1 MNVLEGKLVAEGM
14 KIGIVCARFNEFI
27 TSKLLGG
34 AMDAL
39 VRHGVADSDV
49 DVAWVPGAFEIP
61 LAAQKMAATGKYD
74 AILCLG
80 AVIKGSTS
88 HYDYVCAEVSKGIAT
103 VSLSSGLPVLF
114 GVLTTVIDY
123 VISNLLYY
131 IWKMD
136 PVPAQ
141 TIAWVAAVLF
151 AFVTNKWWVF
161 ESHTLNP
168 GKVWREFVSFV
179 LCRVA
184 TFLFNLAA
192 LFVMVDLMKMEFFL
206 CKLLI
211 SVVVVVL
218 NYVFSKILIFTND
231 KKK

>member
-88 HYDYVCAEVSKGIAT
+88 HYDYVCAEVSKGIAQ
-103 VSLSSGLPVLF
+103 VMLNANKPVLF
-114 GVLTTVIDY
+114 GVLTTD
-123 VISNLLYY
+123 
-131 IWKMD
+131 
-136 PVPAQ
+136 
-141 TIAWVAAVLF
+141 TIEQAIERAGTKAGNKGFDCGVSAIEMVQLMRQF
-151 AFVTNKWWVF
+151 A
-161 ESHTLNP
+161 
-168 GKVWREFVSFV
+168 
-179 LCRVA
+179 
-184 TFLFNLAA
+184 
-192 LFVMVDLMKMEFFL
+192 
-206 CKLLI
+206 
-211 SVVVVVL
+211 
-218 NYVFSKILIFTND
+218 
-231 KKK
+231 